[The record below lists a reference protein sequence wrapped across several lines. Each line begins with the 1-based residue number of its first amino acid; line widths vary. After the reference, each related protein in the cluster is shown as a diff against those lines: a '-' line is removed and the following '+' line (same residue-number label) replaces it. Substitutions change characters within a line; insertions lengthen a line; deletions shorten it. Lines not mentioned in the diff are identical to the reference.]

1 MSFKPI
7 SVEKKIEAVSRVISG
22 NKIQPVAREIGVHRS
37 SVYTWRERALN
48 ALEQALEPRKRGPKF
63 KHPQKT
69 PERNL
74 REEIDKLKACLKE
87 KERQIYLLKQK
98 LEPQGDDSKPVRC
111 PNRGCEKV
119 YRNSTYKIRPKGFF
133 DNLKTYKEELIQRFI
148 CPYCKIRKDN
158 TSMPLFMDNPIKI
171 RNDFEEYKQ
180 YYNDNIEKRL
190 PKNWDE
196 IVKRL
201 KSRNFLV
208 RLGGNPYGFFGF
220 LRYLMG
226 FKNLLIKM
234 YDDPKLIKDANEFFL
249 NYVIKAWSKILKDVE
264 VDCAYIWEDMAYNN
278 GLMISP
284 AMFREFLSPY
294 YKRMVS
300 FLKENGVDIILV
312 DSDGY
317 IEELVPLMKETGV
330 TGLWPWEI
338 QAGNNLLRVRK
349 NYPDLQIIGGVDKF
363 ILRKDKNT
371 IDKELEKIS
380 YLLKKGRFIPHIDHL
395 IPPDAKWENFKY
407 CREKLNEMIDEK

>member
-1 MSFKPI
+1 VNVRETFREVLIGKSTKSI
-7 SVEKKIEAVSRVISG
+7 KIEYGYWAGTIKRWAKEGLPIVKPLPSNIQDGDPIMNAEELFPSSRYFDENVRPYFGLEKFMAKLSIDMSPMFDV
-22 NKIQPVAREIGVHRS
+22 KI
-37 SVYTWRERALN
+37 
-48 ALEQALEPRKRGPKF
+48 LEE
-63 KHPQKT
+63 T
-69 PERNL
+69 NE
-74 REEIDKLKACLKE
+74 
-87 KERQIYLLKQK
+87 
-98 LEPQGDDSKPVRC
+98 
-111 PNRGCEKV
+111 
-119 YRNSTYKIRPKGFF
+119 YKI
-133 DNLKTYKEELIQRFI
+133 LIDSYGIKQ
-148 CPYCKIRKDN
+148 KIRKDN
-158 TSMPLFMDNPIKI
+158 TSMPLFMDHPIKN

-180 YYNDNIEKRL
+180 YYDDNIEKRL

-196 IVKRL
+196 LVKRL

-234 YDDPKLIKDANEFFL
+234 YDDPKLIKDINEFFL
-249 NYVIKAWSKILKDVE
+249 NYVIEAWSKILEDVE
-264 VDCAYIWEDMAYNN
+264 VDCAYIWEDIAYNN

-284 AMFREFLSPY
+284 TMFREFLSPY

-317 IEELVPLMKETGV
+317 IEELVPLMKEVGV

-349 NYPDLQIIGGVDKF
+349 NYPDLQIIGGVDKS
-363 ILRKDKNT
+363 ILRKDKNA

-395 IPPDAKWENFKY
+395 VPPDAKWENFKY
-407 CREKLNEMIDEK
+407 YREKLNEMIDGLR